1 MSQETITYIATAG
14 QELQLVTDEY
24 LQQKKV
30 CSDLYRTLHELLPE
44 VSRNDLNHNPE
55 LMAANGLRR
64 SLRAEMNARAKTF
77 VPRGVLSVSIAD

>member
-30 CSDLYRTLHELLPE
+30 CSDLYRTLH
-44 VSRNDLNHNPE
+44 
-55 LMAANGLRR
+55 
-64 SLRAEMNARAKTF
+64 
-77 VPRGVLSVSIAD
+77 